1 VREAA
6 KNLFAHTGYTLNY
19 ARTKGEHFSRSRG
32 SRRDKMK
39 VALAWAFASAAFGA
53 LFSAIVHERIA
64 ASDVGSEPK
73 GRQLQDDNEVE
84 EDDDQIS
91 FQLKMY
97 WEEGYRY
104 VNY

>member
-1 VREAA
+1 
-6 KNLFAHTGYTLNY
+6 
-19 ARTKGEHFSRSRG
+19 
-32 SRRDKMK
+32 MK
-39 VALAWAFASAAFGA
+39 VALVWAFALAAFGA
-53 LFSAIVHERIA
+53 LFPAIVHERIA

-73 GRQLQDDNEVE
+73 DRQLQDGNQVE
-84 EDDDQIS
+84 EDDDDQIS

>member
-1 VREAA
+1 
-6 KNLFAHTGYTLNY
+6 
-19 ARTKGEHFSRSRG
+19 
-32 SRRDKMK
+32 MK
-39 VALAWAFASAAFGA
+39 VALAWAFALAAAVGA
-53 LFSAIVHERIA
+53 LLSAIVHERIA

-73 GRQLQDDNEVE
+73 DRQLQDDNEE
-84 EDDDQIS
+84 GDDDQVH